1 MAAAAMAMAMPAP
14 PLAPRPIIAAWS
26 TPSLLPSGGMFFLDS
41 NAGKENIH
49 HITARPALKQLQQSA
64 PAARSRKERPCDGC
78 RKRKSKCVL
87 QDSRRCVL
95 CEFHKQECTFVEK
108 AQPRKRKLSSDGT
121 TAEGTPAKRSPPV
134 RTVAPNGNKTSVPQT
149 PVLNVTSAP
158 LRKPF
163 AVDESLSLQR
173 HRHCKLLGQTT
184 ALDASLVGLG
194 TFNERN
200 ETESRVGTLRQV
212 TGSEYFSTH
221 ADADVPIPD
230 DETRALAEI
239 EAIVGQHGP
248 SLIDIYFRN
257 VHPSYPVI
265 QKHAFL
271 DRVRHGDK
279 QFNPPLLA
287 AMYLLALSWWDQ
299 DPILSLQPKP
309 DMARLEYIAISSLTV
324 AMQRPKMS
332 AVQAGLLLLQRAKS
346 STWTLTVQLVAL
358 GQDIGLHL
366 DCSDWSIPLW
376 ERRLRKR
383 LAWALYMQ
391 DKWSAVMHG
400 RPSHINAADWAVQT
414 PMISDFDDSIPP
426 TSGSSANDTTAAA
439 DAVGTEADPQTSKGR
454 SIFMQMIT
462 LTSIMAEVCSTFYSQ
477 TARIE
482 SARAGRYSTQLVL
495 NRAKP
500 VQLKLKEWFAKLP
513 AECKMDSPTPAGQ
526 LSSTGYLHLGYFATE
541 ISIHRRIVQS
551 LDPATSDPYLLYIC
565 RSAAKTR
572 LISAM
577 DFVNRLKP
585 EHLDAFWYFASATNF
600 ALVGTFGALLQ
611 ATSPGREEAEFYAM
625 RLREFKWT
633 LRMSAR
639 KARWVE
645 GALEVLDANGD
656 LLLGMAEKPEA
667 VAATPTPT
675 PAQAQTQTQ
684 KGVSMAMMQQPAQQW
699 QNSAGLGAVQ
709 AQQMQGLQDRNPAA
723 VAAALG
729 MQQPYQ
735 QDYDFE
741 DEDEDEDE
749 DDVEMEMEVDGWQAE
764 YG

>member
-1 MAAAAMAMAMPAP
+1 MAATAMAMSMPAP
-14 PLAPRPIIAAWS
+14 PLAPRPVVAAWS
-26 TPSLLPSGGMFFLDS
+26 SPLHHSVTPTGPGMPFLDS
-41 NAGKENIH
+41 TAGKENTIH
-49 HITARPALKQLQQSA
+49 HQITARPALKQLQQSA

-87 QDSRRCVL
+87 QESRRCML
-95 CEFHKQECTFVEK
+95 CEFHKQDCTFVEK

-121 TAEGTPAKRSPPV
+121 AGEGTPAKKSPVVHHATAAVNGERRSV
-134 RTVAPNGNKTSVPQT
+134 SRT

-158 LRKPF
+158 PVRKPF

-194 TFNERN
+194 TFNEKN

-230 DETRALAEI
+230 DEARALAEI
-239 EAIVGQHGP
+239 EAIVGPHGQT
-248 SLIDIYFRN
+248 LIDIYFRN
-257 VHPSYPVI
+257 VHPSYPII
-265 QKHAFL
+265 QRHAFL

-287 AMYLLALSWWDQ
+287 AMYLLALSWWDH
-299 DPILSLQPKP
+299 DPALSSQPKP

-324 AMQRPKMS
+324 AMQRPKIS

-414 PMISDFDDSIPP
+414 PTASDFDDSIPP
-426 TSGSSANDTTAAA
+426 ISPADSADQSAAEA
-439 DAVGTEADPQTSKGR
+439 EAALADPQTSKGR
-454 SIFMQMIT
+454 TIFMQMIT
-462 LTSIMAEVCSTFYSQ
+462 LTAIMSEVCSAFYSQ
-477 TARIE
+477 TARTE
-482 SARAGRYSTQLVL
+482 ALRAGRYSTQLVL

-513 AECKMDSPTPAGQ
+513 VECKMDHPTPAGQ

-585 EHLDAFWYFASATNF
+585 EHLNAFWYFASATNF
-600 ALVGTFGALLQ
+600 ALIGTFGALLQ

-633 LRMSAR
+633 LGVSAR

-645 GALEVLDANGD
+645 GAVEVLEANGEV
-656 LLLGMAEKPEA
+656 LGGLGEKPKASTTTTQPTQSAA
-667 VAATPTPT
+667 V
-675 PAQAQTQTQ
+675 
-684 KGVSMAMMQQPAQQW
+684 QQPRQW
-699 QNSAGLGAVQ
+699 QQQKAVGAAGVQ
-709 AQQMQGLQDRNPAA
+709 VLQDASASSSAFAA
-723 VAAALG
+723 VARQQQQ
-729 MQQPYQ
+729 QQPFQ
-735 QDYDFE
+735 QQQYEFE
-741 DEDEDEDE
+741 DEEDE
-749 DDVEMEMEVDGWQAE
+749 DDDEMEVDGWQAE